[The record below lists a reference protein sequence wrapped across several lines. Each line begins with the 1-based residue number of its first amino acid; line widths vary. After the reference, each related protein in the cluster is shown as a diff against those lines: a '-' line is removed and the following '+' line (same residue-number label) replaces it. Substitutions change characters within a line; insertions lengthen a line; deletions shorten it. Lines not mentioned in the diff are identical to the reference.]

1 MLQFSH
7 WVLTILGA
15 LIFGFFIML
24 TPESAQTA
32 VLGAEIGFV
41 GFAIA
46 LGVDRLRRDVAE
58 LGSKTGGR

>member
-15 LIFGFFIML
+15 LIFAFFIML
-24 TPESAQTA
+24 SPE
-32 VLGAEIGFV
+32 VLQPVVIAGEIGFV

-46 LGVDRLRRDVAE
+46 LGVDRLRRE
-58 LGSKTGGR
+58 LADLRSLIESR